1 MATTPVSAGS
11 TGRRRVAELALLFTA
26 GPALLTLGPRWLV
39 SVGILASGLLCAGV
53 LLRDPTF
60 PRRELVGA
68 PGIRPG
74 LGIVLRRAVF
84 VSLGLVVV
92 AVATVP
98 KSLFAFPRHRTSLWL
113 LVMVLYPLSAYAQ
126 EIVFR
131 TFFFHRY
138 GHLFSTGRRRILASG
153 LIFGWA
159 HVVVNDLAAIPLAAV
174 AGLLFASTYE
184 RSRSTLL
191 VSIEHAIYG
200 DVVFTI
206 GLGSLFYSSAR
217 WIAH

>member
-1 MATTPVSAGS
+1 MTTAISAESAT
-11 TGRRRVAELALLFTA
+11 RRRAAELVLLFAA

-53 LLRDPTF
+53 LFRDPTF
-60 PRRELVGA
+60 ARRDLLGA
-68 PGIRPG
+68 AALRPG
-74 LGIVLRRAVF
+74 LGVVLRRALL
-84 VSLGLVVV
+84 VSLGLLIV

-98 KSLFAFPRHRTSLWL
+98 KSLFAFPRHRTSVWL
-113 LVMVLYPLSAYAQ
+113 LVMVLYPLSAWAQ

-138 GHLFSTGRRRILASG
+138 GHLFSTARRGILASG

-191 VSIEHAIYG
+191 VSVEHALYG
-200 DVVFTI
+200 DVVFTV

-217 WIAH
+217 WIAR

>member
-1 MATTPVSAGS
+1 MTTAISAESAT
-11 TGRRRVAELALLFTA
+11 RRRAAELVLLFTV

-39 SVGILASGLLCAGV
+39 SVGILASGLLCTAL

-60 PRRELVGA
+60 SRRDLLGTARV
-68 PGIRPG
+68 RPG
-74 LGIVLRRAVF
+74 LGVVLRRALL
-84 VSLGLVVV
+84 VSLGLLMV
-92 AVATVP
+92 AVVTVP
-98 KSLFAFPRHRTSLWL
+98 KSLFAFPRHRTSVWL
-113 LVMVLYPLSAYAQ
+113 LVMLLYPLSAWAQ

-138 GHLFSTGRRRILASG
+138 GGLFATARRRILASG
-153 LIFGWA
+153 LIFGWT

-191 VSIEHAIYG
+191 VSIEHALYG
-200 DVVFTI
+200 DVVFSV

-217 WIAH
+217 WMAH

>member
-1 MATTPVSAGS
+1 MTTASRAETAT
-11 TGRRRVAELALLFTA
+11 RRRAAELVLLFTV
-26 GPALLTLGPRWLV
+26 GPALLALGPRWRV
-39 SVGILASGLLCAGV
+39 SVAILASGLLCAA
-53 LLRDPTF
+53 LLVRDPTF
-60 PRRELVGA
+60 PRRDLLGA
-68 PGIRPG
+68 AGVRPG
-74 LGIVLRRAVF
+74 LGIVLRRALL
-84 VSLGLVVV
+84 VSVGLLIV

-98 KSLFAFPRHRTSLWL
+98 RSLFVFPRHRTSVWL
-113 LVMVLYPLSAYAQ
+113 LVMVLYPLSAWAQ

-138 GHLFSTGRRRILASG
+138 GHLFATARRRILASG

-191 VSIEHAIYG
+191 VSIEHALYG
-200 DVVFTI
+200 DIVFTV
-206 GLGSLFYSSAR
+206 GLGALFYSSVR
-217 WIAH
+217 WVAH

>member
-1 MATTPVSAGS
+1 MTTAISAEGAT
-11 TGRRRVAELALLFTA
+11 RRRAAELVLLFTVA
-26 GPALLTLGPRWLV
+26 PALLTLGPRWLV
-39 SVGILASGLLCAGV
+39 SVGILASGLLCTGL

-60 PRRELVGA
+60 PRRNLLGA
-68 PGIRPG
+68 AGVRPG
-74 LGIVLRRAVF
+74 LGVVLRRALL
-84 VSLGLVVV
+84 VSLGLLAVTV
-92 AVATVP
+92 AIVP
-98 KSLFAFPRHRTSLWL
+98 GALFTFPRHRRSFWL
-113 LVMVLYPLSAYAQ
+113 LVMVLYPLSAWAQ

-131 TFFFHRY
+131 TFFFHHY
-138 GHLFSTGRRRILASG
+138 GHLFATARRRVLASG

-191 VSIEHAIYG
+191 VSIEHALYG
-200 DVVFTI
+200 DVVFTV

-217 WIAH
+217 WLAH

>member
-1 MATTPVSAGS
+1 MTTASSGKSAV
-11 TGRRRVAELALLFTA
+11 RRRAAELVLLFTV

-39 SVGILASGLLCAGV
+39 SVGILASGLLCTGL

-60 PRRELVGA
+60 SRRDLLGA
-68 PGIRPG
+68 GGVRPGI
-74 LGIVLRRAVF
+74 GIVLRRALF
-84 VSLGLVVV
+84 VSVGLLVL
-92 AVATVP
+92 AVATAP
-98 KSLFAFPRHRTSLWL
+98 RSLFAFPRHRTSVWL
-113 LVMVLYPLSAYAQ
+113 LVMVLYPLSAWAQ

-138 GHLFSTGRRRILASG
+138 GHLFATARRRILASG

-159 HVVVNDLAAIPLAAV
+159 HVVVNDLAAIPLAAI

-191 VSIEHAIYG
+191 VSLEHALYG
-200 DVVFTI
+200 DVVFTV

-217 WIAH
+217 WLAH

>member
-1 MATTPVSAGS
+1 MTGASSGEGAT
-11 TGRRRVAELALLFTA
+11 RRRAAELVLLFTV

-60 PRRELVGA
+60 ARRDLLGVAGVRA
-68 PGIRPG
+68 G
-74 LGIVLRRAVF
+74 LGIVLGRASL
-84 VSLGLVVV
+84 VSVGLLIL
-92 AVATVP
+92 AVATAP
-98 KSLFAFPRHRTSLWL
+98 QSLFAFPRHRTWVWL
-113 LVMVLYPLSAYAQ
+113 LVMVLYPLSAWAQ

-138 GHLFSTGRRRILASG
+138 GHLFATARRRILASG
-153 LIFGWA
+153 LVFGWA

-191 VSIEHAIYG
+191 VSIEHALYG
-200 DVVFTI
+200 DVVFTV

-217 WIAH
+217 WIAR

>member
-1 MATTPVSAGS
+1 MTTVLSAESAT
-11 TGRRRVAELALLFTA
+11 RRRAAELVLLFTV

-39 SVGILASGLLCAGV
+39 SVGILGSGLLCAGV

-60 PRRELVGA
+60 ARRDLLGA
-68 PGIRPG
+68 AGVRPG
-74 LGIVLRRAVF
+74 LGIVLRRALL
-84 VSLGLVVV
+84 VSVGLLIV
-92 AVATVP
+92 AAATAP
-98 KSLFAFPRHRTSLWL
+98 RSLFAFPRHRTSVWL
-113 LVMVLYPLSAYAQ
+113 LVMVLYPLSAWAQ

-138 GHLFSTGRRRILASG
+138 GHLFATARRRILASG

-191 VSIEHAIYG
+191 VSIEHALYG
-200 DVVFTI
+200 DVVFTV

-217 WIAH
+217 WIAR